1 MDTEDTQNGF
11 IRYTDVIKKAFDF
24 YENKINNEIK
34 NEQQNNNNVTLISHF
49 ETVKDL
55 LNSVQNYY
63 TENISLLLQPGRE
76 DPNRFEN
83 IVIFNSVLSIYDKDL
98 DRCIDLLQKIYQL
111 EFVGSGSIQEE
122 SSLIKE
128 IIEII
133 NPKK

>member
-1 MDTEDTQNGF
+1 MDAEDIQNGF

-55 LNSVQNYY
+55 LNAVYSYF
-63 TENISLLLQPGRE
+63 TKNISLILQSGG
-76 DPNRFEN
+76 DPNRFDN
-83 IVIFNSVLSIYDKDL
+83 IVLFNSVLSIYDRDL
-98 DRCIDLLQKIYQL
+98 DRCIDLLQKTYQL